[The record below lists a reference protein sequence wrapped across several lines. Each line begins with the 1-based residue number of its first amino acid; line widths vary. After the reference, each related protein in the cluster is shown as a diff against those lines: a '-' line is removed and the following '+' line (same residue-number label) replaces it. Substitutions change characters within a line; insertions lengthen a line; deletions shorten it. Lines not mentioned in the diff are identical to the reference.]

1 MILSQKGDDAGMDS
15 IDMIRII
22 PIVGFVLGLL
32 GISIRLRDI
41 LNRPFK
47 KDFSRER
54 GSPVRGILFAFTLG
68 MAPWEKEST
77 RIHWI
82 AYLRGI
88 FFHVGIFAAFAVLVA
103 SPWLGLLPAWFI
115 GAAVALTAIGALLG
129 FAGIPMRIADPNQRV
144 LSLPDDYASVF
155 LTSLF
160 TALAAA
166 TLIWSGLLPVFY
178 LIAGILLA
186 YIPISK
192 IRHCVYFFYSK
203 FFFGFGFG
211 RRGVLGQPKGE
222 YAE

>member
-1 MILSQKGDDAGMDS
+1 MDILA
-15 IDMIRII
+15 ITRII
-22 PIVGFVLGLL
+22 AIVGLALGLL
-32 GISIRLRDI
+32 GII
-41 LNRPFK
+41 LKLKEFMSRPFK
-47 KDFSRER
+47 ADLSRER
-54 GSPVRGILFAFTLG
+54 GNVGRGILFAFTLG

-88 FFHVGIFAAFAVLVA
+88 FFHIGIFMAFGVLLA
-103 SPWLGLLPAWFI
+103 SPWLAMLPKILVWL
-115 GAAVALTAIGALLG
+115 ALVVTGFGALFG
-129 FAGIPMRIADPNQRV
+129 FAGIFMRLAGPNERA

-160 TALAAA
+160 IALAFA
-166 TLIWSGLLPVFY
+166 TLLWGPLLPAFY
-178 LIAGILLA
+178 VVTGVMGA

-203 FFFGFGFG
+203 FFFGMGFG
-211 RRGVLGQPKGE
+211 RRGVVGQPKGK

>member
-1 MILSQKGDDAGMDS
+1 MNVITITLIIAIAGL
-15 IDMIRII
+15 
-22 PIVGFVLGLL
+22 VLGLL
-32 GISIRLRDI
+32 GIFLRI
-41 LNRPFK
+41 NTIMNRPFK
-47 KDFSRER
+47 EDLAHKR
-54 GSPVRGILFAFTLG
+54 GSSWRGILFAFTLG

-88 FFHVGIFAAFAVLVA
+88 FFHLGIFMAFGVLLA
-103 SPWLGLLPAWFI
+103 SPWLEVLPGWLVWI
-115 GAAVALTAIGALLG
+115 GMAVTGFGALFG
-129 FAGIPMRIADPNQRV
+129 FAGIFMRLAGPNERA

-160 TALAAA
+160 ITLAFA
-166 TLIWSGLLPVFY
+166 TLVWPSLLPAFY
-178 LIAGILLA
+178 VVTGIMGA

-203 FFFGFGFG
+203 FFFGKGFG
-211 RRGVLGQPKGE
+211 HRGVIGQPKGK

>member
-1 MILSQKGDDAGMDS
+1 MDS
-15 IDMIRII
+15 IIVTRIVAI
-22 PIVGFVLGLL
+22 TGFAIGLL
-32 GISIRLRDI
+32 GILVRLRDI
-41 LNRPFK
+41 MNRPLK
-47 KDFSRER
+47 KDFARQR
-54 GSPVRGILFAFTLG
+54 GSPVRGVLFAFTLG

-88 FFHVGIFAAFAVLVA
+88 FFHIGIFTAFGVLLA
-103 SPWLGLLPAWFI
+103 SPWLRLLSDLLIWVGMI
-115 GAAVALTAIGALLG
+115 ITGIGALFG
-129 FAGIPMRIADPNQRV
+129 FAGIYMRLAGPNERM

-155 LTSLF
+155 LTTLF
-160 TALAAA
+160 TALASSA
-166 TLIWSGLLPVFY
+166 LIWPTVLPVFY
-178 LIAGILLA
+178 IIAGIMLA

-211 RRGVLGQPKGE
+211 RRGVIGQPKGE

>member
-1 MILSQKGDDAGMDS
+1 MD
-15 IDMIRII
+15 II
-22 PIVGFVLGLL
+22 IITRMVAIIGIVIGVLGVLL
-32 GISIRLRDI
+32 RLQDI
-41 LNRPFK
+41 MNRPFK
-47 KDFSRER
+47 KDLARER
-54 GSPVRGILFAFTLG
+54 GSALRGVLFAFTLG

-88 FFHVGIFAAFAVLVA
+88 FFHVGVFTAFAVLLA
-103 SPWLGLLPAWFI
+103 SPWLERLPQFLIWL
-115 GAAVALTAIGALLG
+115 AAGITAVGALFG
-129 FAGIPMRIADPNQRV
+129 FAGIFMRLAGPNERT

-160 TALAAA
+160 AALASAA
-166 TLIWSGLLPVFY
+166 LLWSAALPAFYVVTGLM
-178 LIAGILLA
+178 AA

-211 RRGVLGQPKGE
+211 RRGVVGQPKGE
-222 YAE
+222 YSEQR

>member
-1 MILSQKGDDAGMDS
+1 MDIILITRGLAILGALIGLAG
-15 IDMIRII
+15 I
-22 PIVGFVLGLL
+22 LL
-32 GISIRLRDI
+32 RLRDI
-41 LNRPFK
+41 MNRPFK
-47 KDFSRER
+47 KDYARER
-54 GSPVRGILFAFTLG
+54 GSVARGVLFAFTLG

-77 RIHWI
+77 RMHWI

-88 FFHVGIFAAFAVLVA
+88 FFHVGTFTGLAVLLA
-103 SPWLGLLPAWFI
+103 SPWLQLLPAWLVWLL
-115 GAAVALTAIGALLG
+115 AAITALGALFG
-129 FAGIPMRIADPNQRV
+129 FAGIFIRLAGPNERV

-160 TALAAA
+160 TALAA
-166 TLIWSGLLPVFY
+166 SVLLWPGIMPVFY
-178 LIAGILLA
+178 VVAGLLLA

-211 RRGVLGQPKGE
+211 RRGVMGQRHGK

>member
-1 MILSQKGDDAGMDS
+1 MDS
-15 IDMIRII
+15 IMMTRLIALAGLI
-22 PIVGFVLGLL
+22 LGLL
-32 GISIRLRDI
+32 GIVIRLRDI
-41 LNRPFK
+41 MNRPFK
-47 KDFSRER
+47 QDLARQR
-54 GSPVRGILFAFTLG
+54 GSPSRGILFAFTLG

-88 FFHVGIFAAFAVLVA
+88 FFHVGIFTAFGVLLA
-103 SPWLGLLPAWFI
+103 SWWLMLLPAILVWFGVAI
-115 GAAVALTAIGALLG
+115 TALGAVFG
-129 FAGIPMRIADPNQRV
+129 FAGIYIRLSGANERL

-160 TALAAA
+160 TALASA
-166 TLIWSGLLPVFY
+166 TLLWPTVLPAFY
-178 LIAGILLA
+178 VVTGIMMA

-203 FFFGFGFG
+203 FFFGFHFG
-211 RRGVLGQPKGE
+211 RRGVIGQPKGE

>member
-1 MILSQKGDDAGMDS
+1 MD
-15 IDMIRII
+15 IIAITRII
-22 PIVGFVLGLL
+22 ALVGLALGLL
-32 GISIRLRDI
+32 GIILRLKEI
-41 LNRPFK
+41 MNRPFK
-47 KDFSRER
+47 KDLARER
-54 GSPVRGILFAFTLG
+54 GSAGRGILFAFTLG

-88 FFHVGIFAAFAVLVA
+88 FFHVGIFMAFGVLLA
-103 SPWLGLLPAWFI
+103 SPWLDLLPDILIWLAL
-115 GAAVALTAIGALLG
+115 AVTGFGALFG
-129 FAGIPMRIADPNQRV
+129 FAGIFMRLAGPNERA

-160 TALAAA
+160 IALAFA
-166 TLIWSGLLPVFY
+166 TLLWPSVLPAFY
-178 LIAGILLA
+178 VVTGITGA

-203 FFFGFGFG
+203 FFFGTSFG
-211 RRGVLGQPKGE
+211 RRGVIGQPKGK

>member
-1 MILSQKGDDAGMDS
+1 MDILA
-15 IDMIRII
+15 ITRII
-22 PIVGFVLGLL
+22 AIVGLALGLL
-32 GISIRLRDI
+32 GIILKLRDI
-41 LNRPFK
+41 MNRPFK
-47 KDFSRER
+47 EDLARER
-54 GSPVRGILFAFTLG
+54 GSVGRAVLFAFTLG

-88 FFHVGIFAAFAVLVA
+88 FFHIGIFMAFGVLLA
-103 SPWLGLLPAWFI
+103 SPWLEVLPDWLVWI
-115 GAAVALTAIGALLG
+115 GAAVTGFGALFG
-129 FAGIPMRIADPNQRV
+129 FAGIFMRLAGPNERA

-160 TALAAA
+160 IALAFA
-166 TLIWSGLLPVFY
+166 TLLWPALLPAFY
-178 LIAGILLA
+178 VVTGIMGA

-203 FFFGFGFG
+203 FFFGMGFG
-211 RRGVLGQPKGE
+211 RRGVIGQPKGK